1 MKLYAISDLFLMG
14 ATYALS
20 KRTNLYAEVD
30 ANRYGGALVP
40 SSKQTFQRGMSVGV
54 MHLF

>member
-1 MKLYAISDLFLMG
+1 MG